1 MFVNR
6 MITFFTSRY
15 RPQFWSGI
23 LLVFY
28 YASHYKRPSFL
39 GGGRRVVH
47 WIVTDFSCRRDDPRP
62 AQDARSRSSA
72 THGGQRENSFIKLTD
87 TMSLT
92 EPVRDTELNVRRL
105 PSLNNSH
112 FDYSL
117 NTHARITTHH
127 RTGPHSTHSVCSRL
141 ADRHFISNIL
151 DLNKNI
157 FIYKYATKSENLYC
171 IN

>member
-1 MFVNR
+1 MSKFWYNMMFVNR

-28 YASHYKRPSFL
+28 YTSHYKRSAFL

-47 WIVTDFSCRRDDPRP
+47 WIVTDFSCRRDDSRP

-72 THGGQRENSFIKLTD
+72 TPGGQRENSH
-87 TMSLT
+87 
-92 EPVRDTELNVRRL
+92 
-105 PSLNNSH
+105 SLNWLIQCHWRNPSGTQGCPVIEQQSFWLQPQH
-112 FDYSL
+112 PRPNQDPTPHRALPY
-117 NTHARITTHH
+117 TKH

-141 ADRHFISNIL
+141 ADRHFISNKL
-151 DLNKNI
+151 D
-157 FIYKYATKSENLYC
+157 
-171 IN
+171 